1 MQLLLLTLGCLL
13 SAFLSDPALRPK
25 QLSFKAVLVHQAG
38 LYWTHTHANC
48 TIPTLQAVPMPAGV
62 QARLRSKQHLL
73 DTLVD
78 RARDVNAFTRARV
91 LQTWTHLAERKVIP
105 LGHWICVTGI
115 AVGE

>member
-1 MQLLLLTLGCLL
+1 MRCWCTKQACAGYTPTPIAPFQL
-13 SAFLSDPALRPK
+13 
-25 QLSFKAVLVHQAG
+25 
-38 LYWTHTHANC
+38 C
-48 TIPTLQAVPMPAGV
+48 TDAPIPAGV

-91 LQTWTHLAERKVIP
+91 LQTWAHLAERKVIP

-115 AVGE
+115 AVGEWHSQGSARADCLA